1 MPRKRRGRAAN
12 RTRHQAPRPPAQ
24 LPRSSRPAPRAPF
37 SWSALTSRDA
47 LALAALCLLVAV
59 SYFPA
64 TLAGFVWD
72 DAVLSKARPL
82 RVWGG
87 LWQIWFEPKSMEQY
101 EGHYWPLLYTLFW
114 IEHKLWGLA
123 PAGYHIVNLALHAA
137 ASALL
142 WRALLYFKL
151 PGAWFAAA
159 VFAVHPLHVESVAW
173 VIGRKDILAA
183 LFFLGALLCYFRF
196 VDGARR
202 AHYGWGLGLFI
213 AGLLCK
219 STVVTLP
226 AVLWLMH
233 WWRRGRVTWEDVMRV
248 LPFLALGLIITVIDW
263 AHYKDKEVLTF
274 DYTLVERALIA
285 ARALWFYAYKLVWPA
300 DLAVIYPLWKIG
312 VVNPLAWACVIA
324 AGALGA
330 ACWRWRARIGRGPL
344 ACLLFFAV
352 MLAPVLGFVDYGYMQ
367 FSFVADRYQYIA
379 CIGIIVLLCGAGM
392 QFADLA
398 LPVAR
403 RRIALQAAGGVMVV
417 MLGALTWQQAGIY
430 RNAGTFFSHII
441 AHNDEARGAYHNYG
455 DWLLKQKRPQ
465 EALEHYQVS
474 RKRRPKFDSIP
485 IQMGIAYENLEQP
498 EKALERYRYALQL
511 NPRSATALN
520 NLALLLIK
528 QGEYDQGLDI
538 YRRVIKLDPLYANAH
553 TGMGV
558 ALFRQNRIREALR
571 SFERALELEPD
582 LQEARIN
589 RDRIRAALQ
598 RQEQE
603 QQEQQQEAAPA
614 Q

>member
-1 MPRKRRGRAAN
+1 MRRKRKNRLIKRA
-12 RTRHQAPRPPAQ
+12 RPRDPAARDSAQ
-24 LPRSSRPAPRAPF
+24 PKRPEPRAPLF
-37 SWSALTSRDA
+37 RFASREAAA
-47 LALAALCLLVAV
+47 LAVLCLLVAV

-72 DAVLSKARPL
+72 DAVLTKARPL
-82 RVWGG
+82 RVWDG
-87 LWQIWFEPKSMEQY
+87 LWMIWFEPKSMEKY

-114 IEHKLWGLA
+114 IEHKLWGFA
-123 PAGYHIVNLALHAA
+123 PLGYHIVNLALHAA

-142 WRALLYFKL
+142 WRALVYFQL

-159 VFAVHPLHVESVAW
+159 IFAVHPLHVESVAW

-202 AHYGWGLGLFI
+202 SRYGWGLGLFV

-219 STVVTLP
+219 STVITLP
-226 AVLWLMH
+226 AVLWVMH
-233 WWRRGRVTWEDVMRV
+233 WWRRGRVTWADAMRV
-248 LPFLALGLIITVIDW
+248 LPFLALGLIITVVDW
-263 AHYKDKEVLTF
+263 ASYKNKEVLTF

-300 DLAVIYPLWKIG
+300 DLAVIYPLWKTG
-312 VVNPLAWACVIA
+312 AVNPLAWGCVA
-324 AGALGA
+324 AGGA
-330 ACWRWRARIGRGPL
+330 AAAALWRWRARIGRGPL

-352 MLAPVLGFVDYGYMQ
+352 MLSPVLGFVNYGYMQ

-379 CIGIIVLLCGAGM
+379 CIGLIVLLTGAAM
-392 QFADLA
+392 QVAARAHA
-398 LPVAR
+398 LTPAR
-403 RRIALQAAGGVMVV
+403 RRIALQAAGGAVV
-417 MLGALTWQQAGIY
+417 VVLGALTWQQAGIY
-430 RNAGTFFSHII
+430 RHAGTFFSHII

-455 DWLLKQKRPQ
+455 DWLLKDDRPL
-465 EALEHYQVS
+465 EALEHYKVS
-474 RKRRPKFDSIP
+474 RKRRPDFDSIP
-485 IQMGIAYENLEQP
+485 IQMGIAYENLGQP
-498 EKALERYRYALQL
+498 EKALDRYRYALQL

-528 QGEYDQGLDI
+528 QDEYEQGLDI

-558 ALFRQNRIREALR
+558 ALFRMNRPQEALQ
-571 SFERALELEPD
+571 SFERALELEPT

-598 RQEQE
+598 
-603 QQEQQQEAAPA
+603 QQQQQAAPA